1 MNRARIG
8 EYDRMPE
15 ERPPSPRAHPSHV
28 YWRRRAVL
36 GGGLAFL
43 GYETLRGLGVITGTG
58 LRPRALPPTTTTS
71 TTSTTQTTMPPRTTA
86 PPSGDARN
94 IIQIENSKPGT
105 KDFAFPFDD
114 TVDTKIEGY
123 ANTDS
128 ARPGDTVRLF
138 VATTGKTFTVE
149 AFRFG
154 HYGGAGARRVW
165 AAPAPVV
172 GSGQPPPVVDPDT
185 NMRECQWLPSYD
197 VTIGSDWTP
206 GMYLF
211 RLLSDDGGG
220 HFIPL
225 VVLDDRHADLL
236 VISAITT
243 WNAYN
248 TWGGASLYD
257 GDGGRS
263 KVVSFDRPYDSSGSG
278 HFFGGEFEFVQQVES
293 MGIDVTYTTDVD
305 LHARPEQTTAHGY
318 KAVVS
323 LAHDEYYSLE
333 MRQALESAR
342 DAGVNLIFLGANAV
356 FRRIRLEPSPNGP
369 HRREV
374 NYRVPEDDPLNGVD
388 DARVTASWRYGPG
401 ANPESSLIGD
411 FYESNP
417 IDADMVVVN
426 ADSWV
431 FAGTGLHNGDV
442 LPGLV
447 GNEYDRVTPEAPTPP
462 NIEVMCHSPAVVRGK
477 DTFADVTYYTAPSGA
492 GVFATGTLWWEQHC
506 GPLITQVPDASR
518 AENLVDFRVRRITA
532 NVLSAFLSGPAGKI
546 HPSVSNLD
554 QLGIFPNYIADP
566 PGR

>member
-1 MNRARIG
+1 MGRRNIG

-15 ERPPSPRAHPSHV
+15 ERPESQRPHPPHV

-36 GGGLAFL
+36 GGGLAFV
-43 GYETLRGLGVITGTG
+43 GYETLRALGLVTGTG
-58 LRPRALPPTTTTS
+58 LRKAALPPASTTTT
-71 TTSTTQTTMPPRTTA
+71 TKITMPPRTTA

-94 IIQIENSKPGT
+94 IIQIENSKPGW
-105 KDFAFPFDD
+105 KDFAFPFEDN
-114 TVDTKIEGY
+114 VEGMIEGY
-123 ANTDS
+123 CNLDS
-128 ARPGDTVRLF
+128 ARRGDIVRLF
-138 VATTGKTFTVE
+138 VSTTGTSYTIE

-165 AAPAPVV
+165 AAPGPIPGSVQAP
-172 GSGQPPPVVDPDT
+172 PFIDPDT
-185 NMRECQWLPSYD
+185 NMRECGWVPSYD
-197 VTIGSDWTP
+197 VTIGYDWTP

-211 RLLSDDGGG
+211 RLRSNDGGG

-278 HFFGGEFEFVQQVES
+278 HFFGGEYEFVQQVES
-293 MGIDVTYTTDVD
+293 MGIDVTYTTDID
-305 LHARPEQTTAHGY
+305 LHARPEQTTAHNY
-318 KAVVS
+318 KAIVS

-374 NYRVPEDDPLNGVD
+374 NYRVPEEDPLNGVD
-388 DARVTASWRYGPG
+388 DARVTSSWRYGPG
-401 ANPESSLIGD
+401 ANPEASLVGD
-411 FYESNP
+411 YYESNP

-426 ADSWV
+426 AGSWV
-431 FAGTGLHNGDV
+431 FDGTGLNNGDV

-447 GNEYDRVTPEAPTPP
+447 GNEYDRVTPEAPGTPP

-477 DTFADVTYYTAPSGA
+477 NTFADVTYYTAPSGA

-506 GPLITQVPDASR
+506 GPLITSLTDPNSVD
-518 AENLVDFRVRRITA
+518 EVVDFRVRRITA
-532 NVLSAFLSGPAGKI
+532 NVLNVFLSGPAGKR

-554 QLGIFPNYIADP
+554 ALGIFPNYIADP
-566 PGR
+566 PGG